1 MSENEKKLTLLQ
13 KKSILLVSGIVVP
26 LLLYAGLSLNVAWLS
41 GVSAV
46 LMAGIMLAVI
56 LVK

>member
-26 LLLYAGLSLNVAWLS
+26 FLLYAGLSLNSGWLS
-41 GVSAV
+41 GLSAA

-56 LVK
+56 LIK

>member
-1 MSENEKKLTLLQ
+1 MTENKKKLSLLQ

-26 LLLYAGLSLNVAWLS
+26 LLLYAGLSLHLDWLS
-41 GVSAV
+41 GLAAA
-46 LMAGIMLAVI
+46 LITGIMLAVI

>member
-1 MSENEKKLTLLQ
+1 MSQGEKKLSLLQ

-26 LLLYAGLSLNVAWLS
+26 LLLYAGLSLNMGWLS
-41 GVSAV
+41 GVAAA

>member
-1 MSENEKKLTLLQ
+1 MLKKKLSLLQ
-13 KKSILLVSGIVVP
+13 KKSILLVSGIAVP
-26 LLLYAGLSLNVAWLS
+26 FMLYAGLSFNSDWLS
-41 GVSAV
+41 GLSAA